1 MEQEEEIEAE
11 ADETLAAIGTLSTP
25 LQNGSSRPSFSE
37 EAQQQPNPAATPS
50 PRALRRLVLRQ
61 RLLSL
66 LSSLGP
72 LLPPLLI
79 LLSLALFLSL
89 PTPTP
94 PIAKRTYVDENAL
107 QPASANVYWEW
118 DDVGL
123 CDELAREIREE
134 VQWKSEME
142 RAKWVQGKLI
152 GFGLDPHEQEWA
164 FALPG
169 GRSVKGAN
177 AYARWWSPR
186 GDGREAVV
194 ISASWES
201 RWDGSDDPDASS
213 DGNDSGSPRPEG
225 PRINVR
231 GVATV
236 LGLARHLTT
245 HARSHW
251 SKDLIFLISSGHLEG
266 AHAFT
271 QAYYGLTSPN
281 LRRDEVRAAQ
291 GAMLWNAVGVDYPS
305 DSFESLAVLHTGI
318 DGQVPNLD
326 VVNTLGRVADIM
338 GRVPVR
344 LPGTDVDFKDAID
357 GEHGGGW
364 GWLGRLLE
372 DELHWGWRGVA
383 KYRKSALNILSQL
396 GALAASFP
404 EGPHALLLRHH
415 VDAITLYATPAR
427 GPYGFWHMGRILAS
441 QVTSYSNLIE
451 RLHHSQFFYMLGV
464 GPDWFVQLGIYLP
477 MALLVSVALTLA
489 GIGRWSAEGRRARV
503 GKEALVGRLMEAAGG
518 QDEEAEDV
526 PLMYPT
532 DMDLRLDVASL
543 QASERDLA
551 DTLSQLDAHSRPV
564 GTALLAMIACHL
576 VGYVALMV
584 FTSSDVYAA
593 GGSLG
598 VMQRLAAQSNSIL
611 VGGAF
616 LVLAATTL
624 MGGSDAPS
632 PWQRRTRT
640 VGHLVH
646 AFTLLHAGAIIAVL
660 SVLNWSAAVV
670 LGFLVMGPLYL
681 LPVSK
686 ADGDTRQLRRWGTA
700 VLALVAISALLPW
713 NLALLLDI
721 ITKRYGFSLYFFP
734 LLSWPLRFDVES
746 LLTKAWYQ
754 HHILA
759 TSCLPLVAMAYTPL
773 LIQAGLALV
782 LTAV

>member
-1 MEQEEEIEAE
+1 M
-11 ADETLAAIGTLSTP
+11 GTFSTP
-25 LQNGSSRPSFSE
+25 LQNGSSRPPISE
-37 EAQQQPNPAATPS
+37 ETQQSPTPTAAPS

-79 LLSLALFLSL
+79 LLSLTLFLCL

-134 VQWKSEME
+134 VQWKSEMD
-142 RAKWVQGKLI
+142 RAKWVRGKLI

-169 GRSVKGAN
+169 GRSKEGAN

-186 GDGREAVV
+186 GDGREAMV

-213 DGNDSGSPRPEG
+213 DSNDSGSPRPEG

-281 LRRDEVRAAQ
+281 LRRDEVQAAQ

-383 KYRKSALNILSQL
+383 KYRKAALNILSQL
-396 GALAASFP
+396 GGLAASFP

-427 GPYGFWHMGRILAS
+427 GPYGFWHMGRILVS

-451 RLHHSQFFYMLGV
+451 RLHHSQFFYLLGI

-477 MALLVSVALTLA
+477 VALLVSVALTLA
-489 GIGRWSAEGRRARV
+489 GIGRWSAEGRRAR
-503 GKEALVGRLMEAAGG
+503 
-518 QDEEAEDV
+518 
-526 PLMYPT
+526 
-532 DMDLRLDVASL
+532 
-543 QASERDLA
+543 
-551 DTLSQLDAHSRPV
+551 LDALSRPV
-564 GTALLAMIACHL
+564 GTALLAMVACHL

-598 VMQRLAAQSNSIL
+598 VMQRQAAQFNSIL

-632 PWQRRTRT
+632 PWQRRTRR

-670 LGFLVMGPLYL
+670 LGFLIMGPLYL

-700 VLALVAISALLPW
+700 VLALVAIFALLPW

-721 ITKRYGFSLYFFP
+721 ITKRYGSSLYFSQ
-734 LLSWPLRFDVES
+734 LLSWPLRFDVEY